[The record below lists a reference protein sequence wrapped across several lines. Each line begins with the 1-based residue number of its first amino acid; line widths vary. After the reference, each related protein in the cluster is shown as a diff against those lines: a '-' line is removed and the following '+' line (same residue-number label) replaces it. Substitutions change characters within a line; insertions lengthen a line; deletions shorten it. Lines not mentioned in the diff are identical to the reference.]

1 MKKNDIKNYFLHEN
15 YTIKNTLFVFQQ
27 TADVGLPTGLGIV
40 VDDKN
45 KVIGSISEGDVRRA
59 IIGGSNLT
67 DSIKEF
73 YEKNPICFNHSL
85 SFKQILD
92 LIPAELSKR
101 NRKSQKYLDNIILL
115 DDNKNLV
122 KVLSYHELWEQRVA
136 THRNVVVLGLGY
148 VGLTLALVLAD
159 EGFLVTGVD
168 IDKNKINKLINKES
182 YIHEKGITEILV
194 KQSGRNFIPNTK
206 IPDNGD
212 VFIISVGTPVEV
224 CKNNK
229 KSKPILNYIENISI
243 QVGKKL
249 KSGNLVILRS
259 TVPTGLSRSL
269 VLPLLEKY
277 SGLKCGK
284 DFYLSFAPERTA
296 EGKALQ
302 ELREL
307 PQIIG
312 GINEESVEA
321 TAALFRELTSTIIR
335 VSSLE
340 SAEMIKLVNNTFR
353 DIVFSYSNYV
363 SQICSQYN
371 LDVFEIIK
379 AANNGYPRN
388 PVPLPSPGVGGPC
401 LTKDPYIFSTV
412 LKDRIGN
419 NMTLFEHGRM
429 INENMHSFIVDRIKE
444 EIKINNKSIENCK
457 IIVCGLAFKGN
468 PETGDIRNS
477 SAVEIHNLLK
487 IESQNIFGH
496 DPVASHDDII
506 SEGINDC
513 VFENE
518 VNNADVVIFLNNH
531 IFYQRLNINK
541 VVLKMA
547 KNPIIFDGWNIFRS
561 LHVLNSRPCTY
572 MGLSFTKKSTS

>member
-1 MKKNDIKNYFLHEN
+1 MKKNKINKYFLNEN
-15 YTIKNTLFVFQQ
+15 DSIKKTLSVFQN
-27 TADVGLPTGLGIV
+27 TADLGLPAGLGII
-40 VDDKN
+40 VDNKN
-45 KVIGSISEGDVRRA
+45 TVIGSISEGDIRRA
-59 IIGGSNLT
+59 IIGGSSLN
-67 DSIKEF
+67 DSIIKF
-73 YEKNPICFNHSL
+73 YERNPICFNQSL
-85 SFKQILD
+85 SFKQILE
-92 LIPAELSKR
+92 LIPIELSKR
-101 NRKSQKYLDNIILL
+101 NRKSQKYLNKIILL
-115 DDNKNLV
+115 DNNGCLV
-122 KVLSYHELWEQRVA
+122 KILSYHELWEQRVA
-136 THRNVVVLGLGY
+136 IHRNVVVLGLGY

-168 IDKNKINKLINKES
+168 LDRTKIDKLLKKES
-182 YIHEKGITEILV
+182 YVHEKGIIELLN
-194 KQSGRNFIPNTK
+194 KQSGNNFIPTTV
-206 IPDNGD
+206 IPEDGD
-212 VFIISVGTPVEV
+212 VYIISVGTPI
-224 CKNNK
+224 KINDNTK
-229 KSKPILNYIENISI
+229 KPKPFLDYIKNISI
-243 QVGKKL
+243 QVAEKL
-249 KSGNLVILRS
+249 NPGNLVILRS

-269 VLPLLEKY
+269 VLPLLVKH

-284 DFYLSFAPERTA
+284 DFHLSFAPERTA

-340 SAEMIKLVNNTFR
+340 SAEMIKLINNTFR
-353 DIVFSYSNYV
+353 DIVFSYSNYIT
-363 SQICSQYN
+363 QICSQYN

-388 PVPLPSPGVGGPC
+388 PVPYPSPGVGGPC

-412 LKDRIGN
+412 LKDKIGN
-419 NMTLFEHGRM
+419 DMTLFEHGRM
-429 INENMHSFIVDRIKE
+429 INENMHSYILERIKNA
-444 EIKINNKSIENCK
+444 INNTNKSIENCK

-487 IESQNIFGH
+487 KESQNIFGH

-513 VFENE
+513 VLENE
-518 VNNADVVIFLNNH
+518 VNNADIIIFLNNH
-531 IFYQRLNINK
+531 IFYQKLNINNI
-541 VVLKMA
+541 VLKMA
-547 KNPIIFDGWNIFRS
+547 KTPIIFDGWNIFRS
-561 LHVLNSRPCTY
+561 QDILKIRSCTY
-572 MGLSFTKKSTS
+572 MSLSHTEKSTS